1 MAWWTHSWSISAW
14 RRERLPAANDTGGA
28 IVVALGGNA
37 IARAG
42 DDGRVETQYLRAI
55 EALRPVARLIA
66 SGARVVLTHGNG
78 PVVGNI
84 VIRGEIARADVEPT
98 PLFIADADSEGGIGL
113 MLQQVLGNQLREL
126 GCDRVPVAVVTQ
138 VVVDPDD
145 PAFSAP
151 TKPIGPVYTAEHATE
166 LARVR
171 GWSIAEQPG
180 SGWRRVVA
188 SPLPLRIIES
198 VAIAALLD
206 AGFVPVAAG
215 GGGVPVVEHD
225 GMLAGIDAV
234 IDKDRTS
241 ALLAT
246 DLVASHLVILMEADA
261 VYADWGTPAARPLR
275 RLCAEDAEKLARGE
289 GFSAGS
295 IGPKLEAAAR
305 FAHGGGVTVICR
317 AEDLDAALAGE
328 AGTMVAG

>member
-1 MAWWTHSWSISAW
+1 M
-14 RRERLPAANDTGGA
+14 RERLPSPNDTDGV

-42 DDGRVETQYLRAI
+42 DDGSVETQYRRAV

-84 VIRGEIARADVEPT
+84 VIRGELARADVAPT

-113 MLQQVLGNQLREL
+113 MLQQVLGNELRAL
-126 GCDRVPVAVVTQ
+126 GCDRVPAAVVTQ
-138 VVVDPDD
+138 VVVDAGD
-145 PAFSAP
+145 PAFAEP
-151 TKPIGPVYTAEHATE
+151 TKPIGPVYPAERAAE
-166 LARVR
+166 LARSH

-180 SGWRRVVA
+180 GGWRRVVA
-188 SPLPLRIIES
+188 SPRPRRIVETAAVAGLLR
-198 VAIAALLD
+198 
-206 AGFVPVAAG
+206 AGVVPVAAG
-215 GGGVPVVEHD
+215 GGGVPVIERD
-225 GMLAGIDAV
+225 GTLTGVDAV

-241 ALLAT
+241 ALLAA
-246 DLVASHLVILMEADA
+246 DLAANRLVILMEADA
-261 VYADWGTPAARPLR
+261 VYEDWGTPAAHPLR
-275 RLCAEDAEKLARGE
+275 RLSATDAERLAGSK

-305 FAHGGGVTVICR
+305 FARSGGVAVICR
-317 AEDLDAALAGE
+317 AEDLEAALAGD
-328 AGTMVAG
+328 AGTTVAD